1 MVNEETNE
9 ITNSA
14 SVVRGAMTSSPRSI
28 EGTASVVEAAKLM
41 VAENVGSLPVVDG
54 NRLVGI
60 VTDRDLVIQVLAGE
74 RDAASTT
81 VSEIC
86 STQPVVAHR
95 DESLVD
101 ALTRMAAKQVRRL
114 PVVEDDDELIGMLS
128 QADVARAAEFEAT
141 GKMVER
147 ISQD

>member
-1 MVNEETNE
+1 MNEQRTEMTS
-9 ITNSA
+9 SA
-14 SVVRGAMTSSPRSI
+14 SDVRGAMTSSPRSI
-28 EGTASVVEAAKLM
+28 DGAASVVEAAKLM

-54 NRLVGI
+54 SRLVGI
-60 VTDRDLVIQVLAGE
+60 VTDRDVVIQVVAGE
-74 RDAASTT
+74 RDPATTT

-86 STQPVVAHR
+86 STEPAVAHG

-114 PVVEDDDELIGMLS
+114 PVVEGDELIGMLS

-141 GKMVER
+141 GKMVDR

>member
-1 MVNEETNE
+1 M
-9 ITNSA
+9 
-14 SVVRGAMTSSPRSI
+14 
-28 EGTASVVEAAKLM
+28 L
-41 VAENVGSLPVVDG
+41 AENVGSLPVVDG
-54 NRLVGI
+54 SRLVGI

-86 STQPVVAHR
+86 STQPVVAHL

-128 QADVARAAEFEAT
+128 QADIARAAEFEAT

>member
-1 MVNEETNE
+1 
-9 ITNSA
+9 
-14 SVVRGAMTSSPRSI
+14 MTSSPRSI
-28 EGTASVVEAAKLM
+28 DGAASVVEAAKLM

-54 NRLVGI
+54 SRLVGI
-60 VTDRDLVIQVLAGE
+60 VTDRDVVIQVVAGE
-74 RDAASTT
+74 RDPATTT

-86 STQPVVAHR
+86 STEPAVAHG

-114 PVVEDDDELIGMLS
+114 PVVEGDELIGMLS

-141 GKMVER
+141 GMMVDR

>member
-1 MVNEETNE
+1 
-9 ITNSA
+9 
-14 SVVRGAMTSSPRSI
+14 
-28 EGTASVVEAAKLM
+28 
-41 VAENVGSLPVVDG
+41 
-54 NRLVGI
+54 
-60 VTDRDLVIQVLAGE
+60 
-74 RDAASTT
+74 

-86 STQPVVAHR
+86 STEPAVAHG

-114 PVVEDDDELIGMLS
+114 PVVEGDELIGMLS

-141 GKMVER
+141 GKMVDR